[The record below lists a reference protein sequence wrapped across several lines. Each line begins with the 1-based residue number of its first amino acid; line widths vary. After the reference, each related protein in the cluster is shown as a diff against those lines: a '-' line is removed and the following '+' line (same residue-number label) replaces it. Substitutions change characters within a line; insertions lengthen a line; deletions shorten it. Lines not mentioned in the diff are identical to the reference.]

1 MDHLPVVR
9 LRVAG
14 VEVCVCVGGGG
25 ISEWPPIDHG
35 GKSYAVV

>member
-14 VEVCVCVGGGG
+14 VEVCVCGGG